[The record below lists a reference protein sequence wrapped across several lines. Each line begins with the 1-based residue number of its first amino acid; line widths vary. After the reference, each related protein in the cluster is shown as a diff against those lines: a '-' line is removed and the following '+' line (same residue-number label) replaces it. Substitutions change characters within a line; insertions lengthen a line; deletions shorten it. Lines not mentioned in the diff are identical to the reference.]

1 MERKLQMRAM
11 KDTVAG
17 WISSE
22 QQQPG
27 QLSWGGGEG
36 GTQYMC
42 VGWGCFLFF
51 LGVWGGWGQRIVI
64 ISWGQS
70 KETGARIANQNI
82 TSAAPALRQSH
93 RAVKRRQCQWE
104 SLQHK
109 KGQALHSTPYI
120 NFCYTQKQNA
130 AHLLTTNWHRLKC
143 YMWKTAR
150 HMMYEQR
157 FWDLFQIKK
166 FNCAQLLVV
175 VTC

>member
-51 LGVWGGWGQRIVI
+51 LGGVGGGVRPEDSDYILRPIQGDWGQDCKPKHYLCC
-64 ISWGQS
+64 S
-70 KETGARIANQNI
+70 
-82 TSAAPALRQSH
+82 
-93 RAVKRRQCQWE
+93 
-104 SLQHK
+104 
-109 KGQALHSTPYI
+109 ST
-120 NFCYTQKQNA
+120 
-130 AHLLTTNWHRLKC
+130 
-143 YMWKTAR
+143 
-150 HMMYEQR
+150 
-157 FWDLFQIKK
+157 
-166 FNCAQLLVV
+166 
-175 VTC
+175 